1 VLLDIPGVIL
11 INAHAGRLPKYGGMN
26 VVEWAVYNDDPIYG
40 TVHRIE
46 RGIDTGDILQE
57 TLLTLGRPSTV
68 ADLRAVAFA
77 AVWAMVP
84 ETLTKLAKGELSFRR
99 QPHDLPRIQWYRMHQ
114 ELLKVVQAKLDDK
127 SFFAI
132 QERHLAQAG
141 FRVPMNGL
149 PVSLRHSP

>member
-1 VLLDIPGVIL
+1 VIF

-26 VVEWAVYNDDPIYG
+26 VVEWAVYNDDPVYG

-57 TLLTLGRPSTV
+57 TLLPLGHPSTV

-84 ETLTKLAKGELSFRR
+84 EALTKLANGEISFRK
-99 QPHDLPRIQWYRMHQ
+99 QPRDLPRIQWYRMHQ

-132 QERHLAQAG
+132 QEWHLAQAG
-141 FRVPMNGL
+141 RRVPVDEIPMPL
-149 PVSLRHSP
+149 QLSL